1 MLDKERIFNEVLQTI
16 EEQLTEEEL
25 ECIEIMEDIFYS
37 NKSWDFVVNTYLD
50 KVVEFTLYLIEC
62 EKDEKYEICQFTK
75 DAIDIL
81 TNDMLRVGINYFDID
96 ETQQEDIIGT
106 PKLFFNNLYSV
117 VMESDEYEKWRN
129 NIIIDDYDDDD
140 DDEY

>member
-62 EKDEKYEICQFTK
+62 EKDEKYEICQLTK

-96 ETQQEDIIGT
+96 QTQQEDIIGT

-129 NIIIDDYDDDD
+129 NIIIDDYDDD
-140 DDEY
+140 EY